1 MVRKQALAAAV
12 LGVLATRAYALGLGD
27 IQLKSALNQPLD
39 AEIALVSVRS
49 DELESVKV
57 RLAPQEAYSQAG
69 LDRALIHSRFR
80 FEVVRKPNG
89 KAVVRIT
96 TREPIREPY
105 LDFLVEANW
114 SAGQVLREYTVLVDP
129 PALMPAPT
137 PVVQAPTSR
146 PAAAPQPSPV
156 RRAPVSSPP
165 PAPRA
170 ITPRPVAEAAAG
182 EYGPV
187 QRNET
192 LWNIAKQVRPDGS
205 VTMEQVMLGLLDAN
219 PQAFTHGN
227 INNLK
232 AGYVLRVPSREELT
246 RISPQQALAEVRRQH
261 RLWREGR
268 TAQTRVA
275 TAEVQQK
282 PAEPP
287 QVTEPQ
293 QRDTAPEAESASVGA
308 DQSEAQLK
316 LVAPEPGEQAAA
328 EASGSGTAAGAEAPA
343 DMGEI
348 RKELALAIESVEAQK
363 QENAALNDRVQQLE
377 EQIASLHRMLE
388 LKDETL
394 AQLQQQGQAAPTAPP
409 PAAEAGDAA
418 GQAAASAPDTGSRA
432 DAFKWLRDPM
442 VQGVAGVAV
451 LLFGL
456 LAWTGMRRRKATEE
470 EDLAD
475 LMMAESAAEPVARGA
490 GQAEETRTQVA
501 DAAVEEATTTA
512 AETPLYTD
520 FETTEAATTPSAPAE
535 AEADPLAE
543 ADVYLAYGRYQ
554 QAEELIRSAIEREPD
569 RTDLRVKLLEVFHA
583 ARNATAFDAAA
594 EDLLARLE
602 SEDDPAW
609 QRVAEMGRELNPSSP
624 LYEPKNPAAA
634 ARSEATAEV
643 PEMDDPG
650 LGSEDMAP
658 IGQTQ
663 PDNSLDFDLGELA
676 DAFGSDALA
685 ATEEEEEEAGEG
697 ALSESD
703 EVATKLDLARAY
715 VEMGDPEGA
724 RSILNEV
731 LEEGNDTQK
740 SEAQTLLSQLG

>member
-1 MVRKQALAAAV
+1 MVRKQALAAAL

-39 AEIALVSVRS
+39 AEIVLLSARP

-57 RLAPQEAYSQAG
+57 GLASPDAYAQAG
-69 LDRALIHSRFR
+69 LDRSLIHSRFR

-105 LDFLVEANW
+105 LDFLVEATWN
-114 SAGQVLREYTVLVDP
+114 AGQVLREYTVLVDP

-137 PVVQAPTSR
+137 PVVQAPVTRSAVGGQP
-146 PAAAPQPSPV
+146 PAA
-156 RRAPVSSPP
+156 RRAPVSRPR
-165 PAPRA
+165 PA
-170 ITPRPVAEAAAG
+170 PRPVAPRPAAQSAPG

-192 LWNIAKQVRPDGS
+192 LWNIAKRVRPDGS
-205 VTMEQVMLGLLDAN
+205 VTMEQVMLGLLAAN
-219 PQAFTHGN
+219 PEAFTDGN

-232 AGYVLRVPSREELT
+232 AGYVLRVPGRDELT
-246 RISPQQALAEVRRQH
+246 RISPQRALAEVRRHH

-268 TAQTRVA
+268 SAQTRVA
-275 TAEVQQK
+275 AGDTEAQKAEASPQVTASPPAEESSPAAADAG
-282 PAEPP
+282 PAEP
-287 QVTEPQ
+287 
-293 QRDTAPEAESASVGA
+293 
-308 DQSEAQLK
+308 QLK
-316 LVAPEPGEQAAA
+316 LVAPEPGERATA
-328 EASGSGTAAGAEAPA
+328 EASGGGTAEPA
-343 DMGEI
+343 DVTEL

-363 QENAALNDRVQQLE
+363 QENAALNARVQQLE
-377 EQIASLHRMLE
+377 EQIASLHRMIE

-394 AQLQQQGQAAPTAPP
+394 ARLQQQAQPEPEAPVTGAGG
-409 PAAEAGDAA
+409 EAGKADEAAAA
-418 GQAAASAPDTGSRA
+418 GAAAGTESRA
-432 DAFKWLRDPM
+432 DPFGWLRDPL
-442 VQGVAGVAV
+442 VQGVAGFAV
-451 LLFGL
+451 LLFGA
-456 LAWTGMRRRKATEE
+456 LAWSGMRRRKAAEE

-475 LMMAESAAEPVARGA
+475 LMAAESAAGPETSPPAT
-490 GQAEETRTQVA
+490 AEQTRTVA
-501 DAAVEEATTTA
+501 AAAVEEAGERA
-512 AETPLYTD
+512 VETPLYTD
-520 FETTEAATTPSAPAE
+520 FETTEPVPVTSASAPAE

-554 QAEELIRSAIEREPD
+554 QAEELIRTAIDREPD

-583 ARNATAFDAAA
+583 ARNATGFDAAA

-609 QRVAEMGRELNPSSP
+609 QRVAEMGRELNPASP

-634 ARSEATAEV
+634 ARSEAATRVAEA
-643 PEMDDPG
+643 DDVDP
-650 LGSEDMAP
+650 EDMAP
-658 IGQTQ
+658 VGQNQ
-663 PDNSLDFDLGELA
+663 ADNSLDFDLGELA

-685 ATEEEEEEAGEG
+685 ATEDEGDAGEG
-697 ALSESD
+697 ALTEAD
-703 EVATKLDLARAY
+703 EVSTKLDLARAY

-731 LEEGNDTQK
+731 LEEGDDNQK
-740 SEAQTLLSQLG
+740 REAQTLLSQLG